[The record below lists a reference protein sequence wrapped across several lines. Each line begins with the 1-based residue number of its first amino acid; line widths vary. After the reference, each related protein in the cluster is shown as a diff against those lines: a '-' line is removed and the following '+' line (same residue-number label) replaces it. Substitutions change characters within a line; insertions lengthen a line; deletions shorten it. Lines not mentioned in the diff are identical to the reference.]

1 MTPEFALQDHVF
13 RTGQAAP
20 RTLHHHRVDVRGR
33 PWFPLHAIHIDCSRP
48 ALSRRGDPVGI
59 LRMAPAH
66 GRASSR
72 RGACERRVG
81 NNAVIASPQNGD
93 WRGPGPNF
101 SLSGA
106 EKNSRRRNPSEP
118 RANLPDQA
126 RRGVS
131 PARGRGERVHL
142 RWGLPSVGPK
152 APLRPYRRQPRLA
165 SASRAR

>member
-118 RANLPDQA
+118 RGFANINA
-126 RRGVS
+126 KAEGIENR
-131 PARGRGERVHL
+131 PAFREASSAAAASCR
-142 RWGLPSVGPK
+142 SGP
-152 APLRPYRRQPRLA
+152 YT
-165 SASRAR
+165 